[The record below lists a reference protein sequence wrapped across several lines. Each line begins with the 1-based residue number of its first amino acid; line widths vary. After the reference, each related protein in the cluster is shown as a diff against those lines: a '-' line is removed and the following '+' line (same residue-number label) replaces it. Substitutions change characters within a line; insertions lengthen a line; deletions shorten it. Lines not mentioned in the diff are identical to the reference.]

1 VITDDVLA
9 TYVRFGGDLDDWQRV
24 ERPRSDNEAMGLA
37 LYRLAELIQ
46 RAGLV
51 ARGVTD
57 EAFAARTRREVDQ
70 ASASTEIAAR
80 IWALASQA
88 ASPS

>member
-1 VITDDVLA
+1 
-9 TYVRFGGDLDDWQRV
+9 
-24 ERPRSDNEAMGLA
+24 MGAA

-57 EAFAARTRREVDQ
+57 EAFAAHTRRDVDQ
-70 ASASTEIAAR
+70 AAASREIAAR

-88 ASPS
+88 SSPS